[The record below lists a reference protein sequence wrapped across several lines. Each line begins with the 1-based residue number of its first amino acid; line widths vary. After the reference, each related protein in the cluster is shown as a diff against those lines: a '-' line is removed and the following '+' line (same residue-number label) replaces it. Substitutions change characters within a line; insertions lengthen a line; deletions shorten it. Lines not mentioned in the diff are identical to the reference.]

1 VGFGPSTAWIDLPV
15 LDGRGRIVSNAGICP
30 IPGLYTLGAPWLTH
44 LGSGIRYGVG
54 TDASR
59 IARHVLAFL
68 AAQAHG
74 RFADVALGSVPL
86 AS

>member
-1 VGFGPSTAWIDLPV
+1 M
-15 LDGRGRIVSNAGICP
+15 SNAGICP
-30 IPGLYTLGAPWLTH
+30 IPGFYTLGAPWLTH
-44 LGSGIRYGVG
+44 RGSGILYGVG
-54 TDASR
+54 SDASR

-74 RFADVALGSVPL
+74 RFADVTPVAVLL

>member
-1 VGFGPSTAWIDLPV
+1 M
-15 LDGRGRIVSNAGICP
+15 SNAGICR
-30 IPGLYTLGAPWLTH
+30 IPGFYTLGAPWLTH
-44 LGSGIRYGVG
+44 RGSGILYGVG

-68 AAQAHG
+68 GMGAQARG
-74 RFADVALGSVPL
+74 RFADVAPVAVPL

>member
-1 VGFGPSTAWIDLPV
+1 M
-15 LDGRGRIVSNAGICP
+15 SNAGICP
-30 IPGLYTLGAPWLTH
+30 IPGFYTLAAPWLTH
-44 LGSGIRYGVG
+44 RGSGILYGVG

-68 AAQAHG
+68 AIGAQAQG
-74 RFADVALGSVPL
+74 RLADVAPVAVPL

>member
-1 VGFGPSTAWIDLPV
+1 
-15 LDGRGRIVSNAGICP
+15 VSNAGICP
-30 IPGLYTLGAPWLTH
+30 IPGFHTLGAPWLTH
-44 LGSGIRYGVG
+44 RGSGILYGVG

-68 AAQAHG
+68 AMGAQAHD
-74 RFADVALGSVPL
+74 RFADVAPVAVPL